1 MGNQTLTNAYG
12 MIKDGNNAAEYATF
26 HLLTNHIS
34 FENYLNS
41 LWNTSD
47 FWFYFWNSMI
57 YTVPILLGT
66 LIISVFA
73 GYAFA
78 KFQFPLRR
86 FWMVIFIIVMMI
98 PYQAMISPTYI
109 VLNSIKLINTRWSI
123 ILPNIFT
130 PFGCYLIYQFMRGIP
145 DETIESAKLDGA
157 GHLKILLYVVIPQV
171 RNGIVSLAVL
181 NFIDSWNMVEQPIMY
196 QQGFPIFKIRVL
208 VLHLYAVW
216 YLLFRLCYCFCWER
230 IIWLKVLKI
239 QSLVKRQNNR
249 YGGRY
254 EKNKYELE

>member
-1 MGNQTLTNAYG
+1 
-12 MIKDGNNAAEYATF
+12 
-26 HLLTNHIS
+26 
-34 FENYLNS
+34 
-41 LWNTSD
+41 
-47 FWFYFWNSMI
+47 
-57 YTVPILLGT
+57 
-66 LIISVFA
+66 
-73 GYAFA
+73 
-78 KFQFPLRR
+78 
-86 FWMVIFIIVMMI
+86 MVIFIIVMMI

-196 QQGFPIFKIRVL
+196 LKNTF
-208 VLHLYAVW
+208 LYPLSAGLSYFQNQSLGAAFVCSVVFIIPVM
-216 YLLFRLCYCFCWER
+216 LLFLLGKDY
-230 IIWLKVLKI
+230 
-239 QSLVKRQNNR
+239 LVE
-249 YGGRY
+249 GI
-254 EKNKYELE
+254 KNSVVGKKTE